1 LAGSPDHHDYEI
13 LENKIIEQLEKN
25 NKQVVINGLDYR
37 KINQLML
44 LIHY

>member
-1 LAGSPDHHDYEI
+1 MGET
-13 LENKIIEQLEKN
+13 KLEKVVSLPMIITGT
-25 NKQVVINGLDYR
+25 KQVVINGLDYR